1 MFNQS
6 NRIRFIFILVI
17 IAIAAIFFYINSK
30 VITQFRN
37 ELNKQVNT
45 IINVY
50 HEEIVS
56 SEDNFDYLLEVL
68 VPLIDELNIPMIIKT
83 QLSDGSYSYLHL
95 NIDVPYE
102 VDSNK
107 YNNRIEEIIRIMDQ
121 NFSPLTLI
129 ELDGYPLIQIHYGDT
144 KLIDTIRLIPYF
156 EILFAIILVL
166 LIIAGYRIINTS
178 EKNLIYAGM
187 AKETAHQLGT
197 PISSLMGWIDLLKVK
212 IDKKNYSIITE
223 LEKETARLEN
233 ISNKF
238 NKIGSPSKFEKIK
251 INLILIE
258 LINYYKNR
266 IPKSKTIEIIF
277 TDNADCY
284 INGDY
289 VLLYWSFENLIKN
302 SIDSIKDKKGKIH
315 IELIKKDDI
324 FIINIID
331 NGIGIKSNVKNKIFN
346 PGYSTKN
353 KGWGLGLSLSKRII
367 NDFHKGNIKLLKSNN
382 VTTHFQITF
391 KNFYS

>member
-102 VDSNK
+102 VNSNK

-277 TDNADCY
+277 TDKDDCY